1 MLTCLKGLD
10 DVNCSGEHLST
21 NCEVEG
27 NRSTT
32 APLHVVL
39 AYSNDA
45 VVERYQKD
53 FHISTD
59 EAVQLF
65 DDVKRFLWLAASE
78 GVVAPPPKVDEGW
91 HTFIIFTLDYQ
102 NFCGEFFGRFLH
114 HRPQRPTDRPDG
126 GMVVR
131 KTIEL
136 LGAQFGGIGRLSK
149 NWRFPGMKTDAG
161 NLDARCSSDSVSCSP
176 TPSCDS
182 SISGRVKHV

>member
-1 MLTCLKGLD
+1 MFTCTKSFD
-10 DVNCSGEHLST
+10 AANCGGEHTST
-21 NCEVEG
+21 NLGNECNGFAVE
-27 NRSTT
+27 
-32 APLHVVL
+32 PLHVVL

-53 FHISTD
+53 FDISAD
-59 EAVQLF
+59 DAVQLF

-78 GVVAPPPKVDEGW
+78 GVVAPPPMVDEGW

-102 NFCGEFFGRFLH
+102 KFCGEFFGRFLH
-114 HRPQRPTDRPDG
+114 HRPQRATDQPDG

-136 LGAQFGGIGRLSK
+136 LNAQFGGIQRLSK
-149 NWRFPGMKTDAG
+149 NWRFPGMKADASR
-161 NLDARCSSDSVSCSP
+161 LHVTCSSDSVSCSP

-182 SISGRVKHV
+182 SISGRVKHF